1 MLIHWQAT
9 YNTAGKKHVECYA
22 FVSRTI
28 FDIFSFFFSF
38 LLLIYVTFIGKEVF
52 RAIPQ
57 FDFLIAMFGS

>member
-22 FVSRTI
+22 FVPRTL
-28 FDIFSFFFSF
+28 FDIFSF

-52 RAIPQ
+52 RAVPQ